1 MEKKLRSKSLKPK
14 ADSATSDFQDY
25 DVLAGKEGSFEEFDV
40 SEEPENEAEVS
51 AESLGGLAESD
62 DDFTSLNQARDEIE
76 QTFMGD
82 LSQQLTAMA
91 EDGVAGIG
99 NIVGVGIGEKVV
111 DDTPTGQMAVKVF
124 VKEKLYASEVSSEAL
139 VPSSL
144 GGVAT
149 DVEVIG
155 EINAQMFTAR
165 LRPAPGGV
173 SVGHCSRVMA
183 GTLGCLVTRQN
194 QLFVLS
200 NNHVLALV
208 NAGPIGVGNPQPGR
222 LDGGVCPQDIIARL
236 TQFIPISFAAGQCNF
251 VDAAIAR
258 TSPNLVDRRILRPGG
273 IRQPLVGPHVNPVL
287 NQQVQKSGRTTQYRR
302 GIITAVNVTT
312 NVSYA
317 PLGGVGRFCRQFIV
331 RGTPTI
337 FSAPGDSGSLVTTFP
352 QNRPVGLL
360 FAGNSQTNT
369 TICNPISAVLAAFG
383 VSIVY

>member
-1 MEKKLRSKSLKPK
+1 MEKKLRSKGAKPQ
-14 ADSATSDFQDY
+14 ADSTTNDFQDY
-25 DVLAGKEGSFEEFDV
+25 DVLAGKEGGFEEFDV
-40 SEEPENEAEVS
+40 TEEPENEADVS
-51 AESLGGLAESD
+51 AESLGGLAESE
-62 DDFTSLNQARDEIE
+62 DDFKSLNQARDEIE
-76 QTFMGD
+76 QTFMGE

-91 EDGVAGIG
+91 EDGVAGLG

-155 EINAQMFTAR
+155 EINAQMFTTR

-173 SVGHCSRVMA
+173 SIGHCNRVMA
-183 GTLGCLVTRQN
+183 GTFGCLVTRQN

-222 LDGGVCPQDIIARL
+222 LDGGICPQDIIARL
-236 TQFIPISFAAGQCNF
+236 TQFIPITFSTQCNF

-273 IRQPLVGPHVNPVL
+273 VRQPLVAPHVNPVL

-312 NVSYA
+312 NVNYA
-317 PLGGVGRFCRQFIV
+317 PVGVARFCRQFIV

-383 VSIVY
+383 VNIVY

>member
-1 MEKKLRSKSLKPK
+1 MEKKTRSKGAKSNVH
-14 ADSATSDFQDY
+14 SSTIDFQDY
-25 DVLAGKEGSFEEFDV
+25 DVLAGKEGGFEDFDV
-40 SEEPENEAEVS
+40 TAEQETELDVS
-51 AESLGGLAESD
+51 VESLGGLAESE
-62 DDFTSLNQARDEIE
+62 DDFKSLNQARDEIE
-76 QTFMGD
+76 QAYMGE

-91 EDGVAGIG
+91 EDGTAGLG

-124 VKEKLYASEVSSEAL
+124 VKEKLYASDISSEAL
-139 VPSSL
+139 IPSSL
-144 GGVAT
+144 GGIAT

-155 EINAQMFTAR
+155 ELNAQMFTAR

-173 SVGHCSRVMA
+173 SIGHCNRVMA
-183 GTLGCLVTRQN
+183 GTLGCLVTRQG

-208 NAGPIGVGNPQPGR
+208 NAGPVGVGNPQPGR

-236 TQFIPISFAAGQCNF
+236 TQWIPITFGTQCNF

-258 TSPNLVDRRILRPGG
+258 TSPNLVDRRILRPGNV
-273 IRQPLVGPHVNPVL
+273 RQPLVGPHVNPVI

-302 GIITAVNVTT
+302 GLITAVNVTT

-317 PLGGVGRFCRQFIV
+317 PAGGVARFCRQFIV

-369 TICNPISAVLAAFG
+369 TICNPISAVLAALG
-383 VSIVY
+383 VNIVY

>member
-1 MEKKLRSKSLKPK
+1 MEKKPRSKGAKPK
-14 ADSATSDFQDY
+14 AESATSDFQDY
-25 DVLAGKEGSFEEFDV
+25 DVLAGKEGGFEEFDV
-40 SEEPENEAEVS
+40 TEEPETEADVS
-51 AESLGGLAESD
+51 AESLGGLAASE
-62 DDFTSLNQARDEIE
+62 DDFKSLNQARDEIE

-82 LSQQLTAMA
+82 LSQQIAATA
-91 EDGVAGIG
+91 EDGAAGLG

-124 VKEKLYASEVSSEAL
+124 VKEKLYASEISSEAL

-144 GGVAT
+144 GGVTT

-173 SVGHCSRVMA
+173 SVGHCNRVMA

-194 QLFVLS
+194 QLFILS

-222 LDGGVCPQDIIARL
+222 LDGGICPQDIIARL
-236 TQFIPISFAAGQCNF
+236 AQFIPITFGTQCNF

-273 IRQPLVGPHVNPVL
+273 VRQALVAPHVNPVL
-287 NQQVQKSGRTTQYRR
+287 NQLVQKSGRTTQYRR

-317 PLGGVGRFCRQFIV
+317 PAGGIARFCRQFIV

-369 TICNPISAVLAAFG
+369 TICNPISAVLAALG
-383 VSIVY
+383 VNIVY

>member
-1 MEKKLRSKSLKPK
+1 MEKKSRSKSVKPTT
-14 ADSATSDFQDY
+14 DSATNDFQDY
-25 DVLAGKEGSFEEFDV
+25 DVLAGKEGGFEEFDV
-40 SEEPENEAEVS
+40 TEEPESETDVS
-51 AESLGGLAESD
+51 AESLGGLAESE
-62 DDFTSLNQARDEIE
+62 DDFKSLNQARDEIE

-91 EDGVAGIG
+91 EDGVAGLG

-139 VPSSL
+139 VPSAL
-144 GGVAT
+144 GGIAT

-165 LRPAPGGV
+165 LRRAPGGV
-173 SVGHCSRVMA
+173 SIGHCSRVMA

-208 NAGPIGVGNPQPGR
+208 NAGPLGVGNPQPGR

-236 TQFIPISFAAGQCNF
+236 TQFIPITFSTQCNF

-258 TSPNLVDRRILRPGG
+258 TSSELVDRRILRPGG
-273 IRQPLVGPHVNPVL
+273 VRQSLVAPHMNPVL

-317 PLGGVGRFCRQFIV
+317 PLGGVARFCRQFIV

-383 VSIVY
+383 VNIVY

>member
-1 MEKKLRSKSLKPK
+1 MDKKPRSKGAKPK
-14 ADSATSDFQDY
+14 AGSSLSSYEDY
-25 DVLAGKEGSFEEFDV
+25 DVLGGEGKGFEEFDV
-40 SEEPENEAEVS
+40 TEEPEAEAEVS
-51 AESLGGLAESD
+51 AESLGGLTEGEGD
-62 DDFTSLNQARDEIE
+62 YRSLEQARAEAE
-76 QTFMGD
+76 KTFMID
-82 LSQQLTAMA
+82 LAEQVAATA
-91 EDGVAGIG
+91 EDGTSGLG

-111 DDTPTGQMAVKVF
+111 DGTPTGQAAVKVF
-124 VKEKLYASEVSSEAL
+124 VKEKLDASDVASEAL
-139 VPSSL
+139 VPASL

-155 EINAQMFTAR
+155 EISAQMFTAR

-173 SVGHCSRVMA
+173 SIGHCNRVLA
-183 GTLGCLVTRQN
+183 GTFGCLVTRQN
-194 QLFVLS
+194 QLFILS
-200 NNHVLALV
+200 NNHVMALV
-208 NAGPIGVGNPQPGR
+208 NAGPINVGIPQPGR

-236 TQFIPISFAAGQCNF
+236 TSFIPITFGTQCNF

-258 TSPNLVDRRILRPGG
+258 TSPNLVDRRILRPFGV
-273 IRQPLVGPHVNPVL
+273 RQPLVAPHVNPVL

-317 PLGGVGRFCRQFIV
+317 PVAGVARFCRQFIV

-369 TICNPISAVLAAFG
+369 TICNPIGAVLAAFG
-383 VSIVY
+383 VNIVY